1 MFNYGLIVENF
12 NRSNNVAL
20 AANVEAMRSAFLK
33 LRTKL
38 N

>member
-20 AANVEAMRSAFLK
+20 AAYTDIYEMRIYPC
-33 LRTKL
+33 
-38 N
+38 